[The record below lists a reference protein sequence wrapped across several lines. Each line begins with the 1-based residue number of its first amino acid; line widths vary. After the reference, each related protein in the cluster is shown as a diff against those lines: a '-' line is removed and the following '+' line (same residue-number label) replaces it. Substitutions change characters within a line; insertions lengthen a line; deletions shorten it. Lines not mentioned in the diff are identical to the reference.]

1 MVARLPAGAQWA
13 GMGADAKGTKMGE
26 RWAIIT
32 GAAGGIGIAVCRQ
45 LHSQGFCLLML
56 DLQEGP
62 LNAAA
67 ERMREAGARVEV
79 MAGNATDPALAKAA
93 AERGAA
99 LGRVDVLVN
108 VAGGS
113 GPHPVRTI
121 EAMDDATWDHV
132 IDLNLKSAFLFSR
145 AVVPGMRARGYGRV
159 VNFSSTNARGR
170 KGPVTTQGARLAYAT
185 SKAAIIGFTA
195 QLAKDEAANGIT
207 VNCLLPA
214 LILGEQGTR
223 IRQRY
228 EALPEPARTAMV
240 VDIPAGRAGEAHEVA
255 AVVGF
260 LCSEAASYVNGVALP
275 VDGAFL

>member
-1 MVARLPAGAQWA
+1 MDQS
-13 GMGADAKGTKMGE
+13 
-26 RWAIIT
+26 WAIVT
-32 GAAGGIGIAVCRQ
+32 GAAGGIGMAVCRQ
-45 LHSQGFCLLML
+45 LASQGFSLLML

-62 LNAAA
+62 LAAAA
-67 ERMREAGARVEV
+67 ERMRETGARAEI
-79 MAGNATDPALAKAA
+79 MPGDATDAALAKAA
-93 AERGAA
+93 AAKTES

-113 GPHPVRTI
+113 GPRPIRTI
-121 EAMDDATWDHV
+121 EDMDDDLWDHV

-145 AVVPGMRARGYGRV
+145 AVVPAMRTRRYGRI

-207 VNCLLPA
+207 VNCLMPA
-214 LILGEQGTR
+214 LILGEQGSR

-228 EALPEPARTAMV
+228 EALPADARHAMV
-240 VDIPAGRAGEAHEVA
+240 ADIPAGRAGEAHEVA
-255 AVVGF
+255 SVVGF
-260 LCSEAASYVNGVALP
+260 LCTEGASFVNGVALP